1 METGWNDL
9 NMDMN
14 VDLGDGGLQDSSY
27 DFSGLGNGGSSIP
40 NDGLFSQELLAL
52 GLEEP
57 LPPQDM
63 IDEL

>member
-1 METGWNDL
+1 
-9 NMDMN
+9 MN